1 MLVSTKDTVKRHW
14 SYNKTSSQQYPIP
27 HTHKSANPSAAHAKK
42 RHTPLTRT
50 RQRTE
55 PSSFKDPSQF
65 SRPLERSKL
74 DKPEKTAKVS
84 QRRELSAKPITT
96 KVDLVQVK
104 NALLLQYAH
113 QNSNHTMVEMVVL
126 ALQDYEQLDR
136 SSYENHNYLRRL
148 LH

>member
-1 MLVSTKDTVKRHW
+1 M
-14 SYNKTSSQQYPIP
+14 
-27 HTHKSANPSAAHAKK
+27 
-42 RHTPLTRT
+42 PLTKM

-55 PSSFKDPSQF
+55 HSLFKVQSQF

-104 NALLLQYAH
+104 TALLLQYAH
-113 QNSNHTMVEMVVL
+113 QNSNHTMVETMVVL